1 MVLEKKTDCGSLI
14 LTLMIFGSLSLM
26 EWVTVGLSLNKASG
40 WDPWCLA
47 TSDGPASPLLQK
59 ETLTL

>member
-14 LTLMIFGSLSLM
+14 LTLVISGSLSLM
-26 EWVTVGLSLNKASG
+26 EWVTVGLSLNKAAG

-47 TSDGPASPLLQK
+47 PSDGPASPLLQK
-59 ETLTL
+59 EALTL